1 MHSTV
6 TAIKFQQTLETEKNK
21 LLDRNNKIAE
31 IIKRN
36 IFFKN
41 GLLQIYQAYKNK

>member
-36 IFFKN
+36 IFLKM
-41 GLLQIYQAYKNK
+41 AYC

>member
-6 TAIKFQQTLETEKNK
+6 TAIKFQQTLETKKKK
-21 LLDRNNKIAE
+21 LLDRNNTIAE
-31 IIKRN
+31 IMNKN